1 LLVASQVVLSL
12 QLPLAVVPLI
22 RYASDARLMR
32 GWRVHGVALV
42 LAWMSATFIIMLNG
56 ALLWQ
61 VAFGN

>member
-22 RYASDARLMR
+22 RYASDRTLMR

-42 LAWMSATFIIMLNG
+42 LAWLSAAFIIVLNG
-56 ALLWQ
+56 SLLWQ
-61 VAFGN
+61 LAFGR

>member
-1 LLVASQVVLSL
+1 
-12 QLPLAVVPLI
+12 
-22 RYASDARLMR
+22 MR

-42 LAWMSATFIIMLNG
+42 LAWLSATFIIMLNG